1 MYFTRWVEIF
11 KLKHIHDQEQEQ
23 QAGAESFAIYRWT
36 FLICHLEKPAIQN
49 LSVHIGWMRRGR

>member
-23 QAGAESFAIYRWT
+23 QAGAGI
-36 FLICHLEKPAIQN
+36 ICHISLDISHLSFRKTSDSKPERTERNTLA
-49 LSVHIGWMRRGR
+49 G